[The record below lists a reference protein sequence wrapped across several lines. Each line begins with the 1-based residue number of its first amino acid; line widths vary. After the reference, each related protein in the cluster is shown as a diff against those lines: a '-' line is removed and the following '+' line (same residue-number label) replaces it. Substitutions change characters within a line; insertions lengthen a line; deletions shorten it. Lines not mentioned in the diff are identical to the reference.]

1 MDVIKI
7 WPVNVREGEGAVLK
21 PYSSSS
27 LNLGDR
33 SGVVRLSWLWT
44 VLGRDIYL
52 ALLFGQLLGG
62 LVCLTGTAA
71 VCQFGD

>member
-1 MDVIKI
+1 MGVIKI

-27 LNLGDR
+27 LNLG
-33 SGVVRLSWLWT
+33 GVVRLSWLRA

-52 ALLFGQLLGG
+52 ALQFGQLLGG
-62 LVCLTGTAA
+62 VNVRYRNGNRLPVW
-71 VCQFGD
+71 

>member
-7 WPVNVREGEGAVLK
+7 WPVNVRGGEGAVLK

-27 LNLGDR
+27 LNLGDC
-33 SGVVRLSWLWT
+33 SGVVRLSWLRA

-62 LVCLTGTAA
+62 VNVRYRNGNRLPVW
-71 VCQFGD
+71 